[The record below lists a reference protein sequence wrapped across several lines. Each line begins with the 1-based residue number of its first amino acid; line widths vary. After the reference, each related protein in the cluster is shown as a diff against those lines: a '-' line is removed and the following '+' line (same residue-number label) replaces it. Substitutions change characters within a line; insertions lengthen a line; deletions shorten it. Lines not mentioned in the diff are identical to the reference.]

1 MLLPVWCYAG
11 MGASAMAQ
19 CLSVTSQSSIKSDE
33 RINVVFGIEAS
44 FDQSY
49 TAFYANLGIYK
60 NKGTSLWNFPEL
72 RT

>member
-19 CLSVTSQSSIKSDE
+19 WLSVTSQSSIKSDE
-33 RINVVFGIEAS
+33 RINVVFGTEAS

-49 TAFYANLGIYK
+49 TALYANLGIYK
-60 NKGTSLWNFPEL
+60 NKGTSLRNFPEL